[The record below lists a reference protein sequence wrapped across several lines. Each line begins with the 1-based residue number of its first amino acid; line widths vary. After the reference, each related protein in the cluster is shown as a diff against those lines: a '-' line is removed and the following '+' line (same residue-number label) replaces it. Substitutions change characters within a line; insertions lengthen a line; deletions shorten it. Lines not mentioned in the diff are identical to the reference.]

1 MADSIEALK
10 VWLEEED
17 ALIGHLK
24 GYIKTGGPVTTFS
37 TTGDVLNVE
46 EHASSAFSVGFAA
59 IVFGPSE
66 ETLKDKVLEVFGK

>member
-10 VWLEEED
+10 SWLEEEG

-37 TTGDVLNVE
+37 TTGDALNIE
-46 EHASSAFSVGFAA
+46 EHESSAYSVGFAA
-59 IVFGPSE
+59 IVFGPTE
-66 ETLKDKVLEVFGK
+66 ENLKDKVLEVF